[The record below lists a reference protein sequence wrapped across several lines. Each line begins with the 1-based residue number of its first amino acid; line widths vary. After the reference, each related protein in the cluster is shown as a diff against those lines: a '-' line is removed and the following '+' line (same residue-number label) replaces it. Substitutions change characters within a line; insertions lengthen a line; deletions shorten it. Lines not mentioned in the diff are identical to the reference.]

1 MIGSA
6 AWDTPQR
13 KVNVCNFVFDENS
26 FTAQLSIFVRI
37 KIFLFPFL
45 FLILFNFFWIMWS
58 IEGKKCQ
65 EKLSLSKVFCQ
76 VFFAPHSWRLLHFHI
91 VHGGLLTFSSVL
103 NCVGTVDCTIFK
115 SCRFIETAKILIR
128 SWTFDANHE
137 TYKNFCLFDWC
148 KTIQP
153 RTFHCNSI
161 FWITKSCCMEQSDAY
176 ST

>member
-1 MIGSA
+1 M
-6 AWDTPQR
+6 
-13 KVNVCNFVFDENS
+13 FDENS

-37 KIFLFPFL
+37 KNFLFPFL

-115 SCRFIETAKILIR
+115 SCRFIATAKILIR
-128 SWTFDANHE
+128 SWKFDANPE
-137 TYKNFCLFDWC
+137 TYKNCSLLMGARQFDPKRFIATQFSW
-148 KTIQP
+148 
-153 RTFHCNSI
+153 
-161 FWITKSCCMEQSDAY
+161 
-176 ST
+176 